1 VKNPPVLTYEQF
13 LTSNDFGTVK
23 SESLL
28 GAALDM
34 FNAAKDKITFI
45 LQMIDEEKGEQ
56 GGEEEEEEVEEE
68 KKKLIITK
76 EELTSW
82 KKVAVT
88 NAVNVMRFGQILEKE
103 GGDSDYELIL
113 DFDTAPIFAIINIA
127 KKAEVIIT

>member
-1 VKNPPVLTYEQF
+1 MKNPPVLTYEQF

-56 GGEEEEEEVEEE
+56 GGEEEEEVEEAA
-68 KKKLIITK
+68 
-76 EELTSW
+76 
-82 KKVAVT
+82 VAV
-88 NAVNVMRFGQILEKE
+88 V
-103 GGDSDYELIL
+103 
-113 DFDTAPIFAIINIA
+113 APLGVGARRQQG
-127 KKAEVIIT
+127 